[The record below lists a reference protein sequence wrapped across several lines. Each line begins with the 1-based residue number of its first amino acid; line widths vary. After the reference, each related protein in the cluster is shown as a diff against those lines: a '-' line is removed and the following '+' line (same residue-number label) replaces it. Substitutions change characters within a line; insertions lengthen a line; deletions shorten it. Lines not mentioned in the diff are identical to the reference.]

1 MENNLEEIMNNQLEK
16 CRKVYAGYDRSKM
29 NVANDFIKTIFTGI
43 KIRNNFKKLGLD
55 ASEKYESVNDQL
67 IGLFTCEELDIIID
81 SGYVSFSDFLTI
93 NQERCN
99 ILMEKNSQEN
109 GMIPYEDELNEV
121 METKKM
127 LDKDIIEFFIHKNL
141 RINIV
146 EGIGSD
152 SKVIIIPTQNLKKSV
167 HVNADSVTV
176 TVSSTYFQQILEEY
190 LRRSIKEEMSVE
202 TWKII
207 RKRLA
212 ELKEKAVINDEFIDQ
227 IQPTLEHIKQ
237 SIKKQNADFNNIKK
251 IKELLNLSI
260 ITPKDI
266 IDETPD
272 EVIHDM
278 LKSSSHMFKGWSDY
292 EILQLIDKKD
302 INTHEY
308 KQLLDGRNMNIV
320 KAIEN
325 AAREKTIQNFG
336 PIEMYNF
343 NEGIENSEF
352 LMRLLN
358 KIPRQ
363 YIGNISDDLMDIYL
377 NGFNSLT
384 TIPLTNQDILKL
396 LKEGIID
403 EKRIVD
409 LYEQQQNNTSEYID
423 DIDNQEFLEFL
434 TIDRMV
440 NIVNDQDL
448 TQRFKKMY
456 NNLINQQSKEENE
469 HRWKNVLDKYM
480 QSEKSQEEKEKEI
493 AKLIS
498 ERILPIHTLDE
509 DTILNL
515 AESRQLPYDLL
526 VEEFMQ
532 GNISRNMIETVISS
546 QEIPELSAKSL
557 RNLYI
562 EEVISIENLKNLDDE
577 KIQEL
582 RRELIEIIL
591 PEDEEKRNHYMSK
604 LNNAYMEDII
614 DFETLT
620 RMKDNGILSEEEY
633 AKMRELYDEK
643 IALKKLKEIEYI
655 VCETEAEQGEE
666 RKKGP
671 PENETPTRDSRYM
684 KYIINEFGGETTT
697 EEYIKP
703 IYGGNLDKYYMIIQ
717 PKARIV
723 ILESPIHGNA
733 TYILPLKVALEFVQT
748 KNKKDLKGTFG
759 VEHLNHSKNW
769 KINLEER
776 ARKVQKSIGV
786 QVKPNVVWLDEGDE
800 PR

>member
-1 MENNLEEIMNNQLEK
+1 MNGEAISEILGEMTGETVVNAKGIFEPEKIKRANQYLKDILESTNLDEYLKNMDNSEFQQLVMEHYFTVTDMQKIVDRLNSNSKNSSEKDTGWSKKGFIWGRTEIVIPKLLINKKEEI
-16 CRKVYAGYDRSKM
+16 KVIK
-29 NVANDFIKTIFTGI
+29 NVGTEGI
-43 KIRNNFKKLGLD
+43 ALVLSDEASSRDLLISPSHFQEIFKK
-55 ASEKYESVNDQL
+55 
-67 IGLFTCEELDIIID
+67 
-81 SGYVSFSDFLTI
+81 FL
-93 NQERCN
+93 E
-99 ILMEKNSQEN
+99 
-109 GMIPYEDELNEV
+109 
-121 METKKM
+121 
-127 LDKDIIEFFIHKNL
+127 
-141 RINIV
+141 
-146 EGIGSD
+146 
-152 SKVIIIPTQNLKKSV
+152 
-167 HVNADSVTV
+167 
-176 TVSSTYFQQILEEY
+176 
-190 LRRSIKEEMSVE
+190 RSIKEEMSVE

-227 IQPTLEHIKQ
+227 IQPTLEQIKQ
-237 SIKKQNADFNNIKK
+237 SIKTQNADFNNIKR

-278 LKSSSHMFKGWSDY
+278 LKSSSRMFKGWSDY

-302 INTHEY
+302 IKTHEY

-320 KAIEN
+320 KVIEN
-325 AAREKTIQNFG
+325 ATREKTIQNFG

-343 NEGIENSEF
+343 NAGIENSKF

-363 YIGNISDDLMDIYL
+363 YIENISDDLMDIYL

-384 TIPLTNQDILKL
+384 TISLINQDILKL

-409 LYEQQQNNTSEYID
+409 LYEQQQSNTSEYID

-440 NIVNDQDL
+440 NIVNDQNL

-456 NNLINQQSKEENE
+456 NNLINQQSKDENE

-557 RNLYI
+557 RDLYI
-562 EEVISIENLKNLDDE
+562 EEIISIENLKNLDDE
-577 KIQEL
+577 KVQEL

-591 PEDEEKRNHYMSK
+591 PEDEEKRNHYISK

-655 VCETEAEQGEE
+655 VCETEAEQREKRE
-666 RKKGP
+666 KGS
-671 PENETPTRDSRYM
+671 PENETPTRDSEYK

-703 IYGGNLDKYYMIIQ
+703 IYGGNLDKYYMIIK

-786 QVKPNVVWLDEGDE
+786 QVEEQSLGKQGAVLSEEGDE

>member
-1 MENNLEEIMNNQLEK
+1 MSNELEALNNIKFLKNKRDAIREILEKMTGENAKGIFEPEKIERANQYLKDILESTNLAEYLKNTDNSEYLQLVREHYFTVTDMQKIEDRLNSINSNSSKKDNSKTGWRKEGFIWERTEIVISKLLINKKEEI
-16 CRKVYAGYDRSKM
+16 KVIK
-29 NVANDFIKTIFTGI
+29 NVGT
-43 KIRNNFKKLGLD
+43 
-55 ASEKYESVNDQL
+55 
-67 IGLFTCEELDIIID
+67 
-81 SGYVSFSDFLTI
+81 
-93 NQERCN
+93 
-99 ILMEKNSQEN
+99 
-109 GMIPYEDELNEV
+109 
-121 METKKM
+121 
-127 LDKDIIEFFIHKNL
+127 
-141 RINIV
+141 
-146 EGIGSD
+146 EGIALVLSD
-152 SKVIIIPTQNLKKSV
+152 E
-167 HVNADSVTV
+167 A
-176 TVSSTYFQQILEEY
+176 SSRDLLISPSHFQEVFKRFLE
-190 LRRSIKEEMSVE
+190 RSIKEEMSVE

-434 TIDRMV
+434 TIDRMI
-440 NIVNDQDL
+440 NIVNDQNL

-557 RNLYI
+557 SDLYI
-562 EEVISIENLKNLDDE
+562 EEIISIENLKNLDDE
-577 KIQEL
+577 KVQEL

-591 PEDEEKRNHYMSK
+591 PEDEEKRNHYISK

-666 RKKGP
+666 RKKGS

-786 QVKPNVVWLDEGDE
+786 QVEEQNLGKQGVVLSEEGDE

>member
-1 MENNLEEIMNNQLEK
+1 MSNELEALDKIKFLKNKRDAIREILEKMTGENAKGIFEPEKIERANQYLKDILESTNLAEYLKNMDNSEFQQLVMEHYFTVTDMQKIEDRLNSINSNSKNSSEKDTGWRKEGFIWKRTEIVISKLLINKKEEI
-16 CRKVYAGYDRSKM
+16 KVIK
-29 NVANDFIKTIFTGI
+29 NVGT
-43 KIRNNFKKLGLD
+43 
-55 ASEKYESVNDQL
+55 
-67 IGLFTCEELDIIID
+67 
-81 SGYVSFSDFLTI
+81 
-93 NQERCN
+93 
-99 ILMEKNSQEN
+99 
-109 GMIPYEDELNEV
+109 
-121 METKKM
+121 
-127 LDKDIIEFFIHKNL
+127 
-141 RINIV
+141 
-146 EGIGSD
+146 EGIALVLSD
-152 SKVIIIPTQNLKKSV
+152 E
-167 HVNADSVTV
+167 A
-176 TVSSTYFQQILEEY
+176 SSRDLLISPSHFQEVFKRFLE
-190 LRRSIKEEMSVE
+190 RSIKEEMSVE

-227 IQPTLEHIKQ
+227 IQPTLEQIKQ
-237 SIKKQNADFNNIKK
+237 SIKTKNADFNNIKR

-278 LKSSSHMFKGWSDY
+278 LKSSSRMFKGWSDY

-302 INTHEY
+302 IKTHEY

-320 KAIEN
+320 KVIEN
-325 AAREKTIQNFG
+325 ATRAKTIQNFG
-336 PIEMYNF
+336 SIEMYNF
-343 NEGIENSEF
+343 NAGIENSKF

-363 YIGNISDDLMDIYL
+363 YIENISDDLMDIYL

-434 TIDRMV
+434 TIDRMI
-440 NIVNDQDL
+440 NIVNDQNL

-557 RNLYI
+557 RDLYI
-562 EEVISIENLKNLDDE
+562 EEIISIENLKNLDDE
-577 KIQEL
+577 KVQEL

-591 PEDEEKRNHYMSK
+591 PEDEEKRNHYISK
-604 LNNAYMEDII
+604 LNNAYIEDII

>member
-1 MENNLEEIMNNQLEK
+1 MSNELEALNNIKFLKNKRDAIREILEKMTGENAKGIFEPEKIERANQYLKDILESTNLAEYLKNTDNSEYLQLVREHYFTVTDMQKIEDRLNSINSNSSKKDNSKTGWRKEGFIWERTEIVISKLLINKKEEI
-16 CRKVYAGYDRSKM
+16 KVIK
-29 NVANDFIKTIFTGI
+29 NVGT
-43 KIRNNFKKLGLD
+43 
-55 ASEKYESVNDQL
+55 
-67 IGLFTCEELDIIID
+67 
-81 SGYVSFSDFLTI
+81 
-93 NQERCN
+93 
-99 ILMEKNSQEN
+99 
-109 GMIPYEDELNEV
+109 
-121 METKKM
+121 
-127 LDKDIIEFFIHKNL
+127 
-141 RINIV
+141 
-146 EGIGSD
+146 EGIALVLSD
-152 SKVIIIPTQNLKKSV
+152 E
-167 HVNADSVTV
+167 A
-176 TVSSTYFQQILEEY
+176 SSRDLLISPSHFQEVFKRFLE
-190 LRRSIKEEMSVE
+190 RSIKEEMSVE

-409 LYEQQQNNTSEYID
+409 LYEQQQSNTSEYID

-440 NIVNDQDL
+440 NIVNDQNL

-557 RNLYI
+557 RDLYI
-562 EEVISIENLKNLDDE
+562 EEIISIENLKNLDDE
-577 KIQEL
+577 KVQEL

-591 PEDEEKRNHYMSK
+591 PEDEEKRNHYISK

-643 IALKKLKEIEYI
+643 IALKKLKKIEYI
-655 VCETEAEQGEE
+655 VCETEAEQREKRE
-666 RKKGP
+666 KGS
-671 PENETPTRDSRYM
+671 PENETPTRDSGYK

-703 IYGGNLDKYYMIIQ
+703 IYGGNLDKYYMIIK

>member
-1 MENNLEEIMNNQLEK
+1 MNGEAISEILGEMTGETVVNAKGIFEPEKIKRANQYLKDILESTNLDEYLKNMDNSEFQQLVMEHYFTVTDMQKIADRLNSNSKNSSEKDTGWSKKGFIWGRTEIVIPKLLINKKEEI
-16 CRKVYAGYDRSKM
+16 KVIK
-29 NVANDFIKTIFTGI
+29 NVGTEGI
-43 KIRNNFKKLGLD
+43 ALVLSDEASSRDLLISPSHFQEIFKK
-55 ASEKYESVNDQL
+55 
-67 IGLFTCEELDIIID
+67 
-81 SGYVSFSDFLTI
+81 FL
-93 NQERCN
+93 E
-99 ILMEKNSQEN
+99 
-109 GMIPYEDELNEV
+109 
-121 METKKM
+121 
-127 LDKDIIEFFIHKNL
+127 
-141 RINIV
+141 
-146 EGIGSD
+146 
-152 SKVIIIPTQNLKKSV
+152 
-167 HVNADSVTV
+167 
-176 TVSSTYFQQILEEY
+176 
-190 LRRSIKEEMSVE
+190 RSIKEEMSVE

-227 IQPTLEHIKQ
+227 IQPTLEQIKQ
-237 SIKKQNADFNNIKK
+237 SIKTQNADFNNNIKR

-278 LKSSSHMFKGWSDY
+278 LKSSSRMFKGWSDY

-302 INTHEY
+302 IKTHEY

-320 KAIEN
+320 KVIEN
-325 AAREKTIQNFG
+325 ATREKTIQNFG

-343 NEGIENSEF
+343 NAGIENSKF

-363 YIGNISDDLMDIYL
+363 YIENISDDLMDIYL

-384 TIPLTNQDILKL
+384 TISLINQDILKL

-409 LYEQQQNNTSEYID
+409 LYEQQQSNTSEYID

-440 NIVNDQDL
+440 NIVNDQNL

-456 NNLINQQSKEENE
+456 NNLINQQSKDENE
-469 HRWKNVLDKYM
+469 QRWKNVLDKYM

-498 ERILPIHTLDE
+498 ERILPIHILDE

-557 RNLYI
+557 RDLYI
-562 EEVISIENLKNLDDE
+562 EEIISIENLKNLDDE
-577 KIQEL
+577 KVQEL

-643 IALKKLKEIEYI
+643 IALKKLKEIKYI
-655 VCETEAEQGEE
+655 VCETEAEQVKE

-717 PKARIV
+717 PKARIA
-723 ILESPIHGNA
+723 ILESPTHGNA

-786 QVKPNVVWLDEGDE
+786 QVEEQNLGKQGVVLSEEGDE

>member
-1 MENNLEEIMNNQLEK
+1 MNGEAISEILGEMTGETVVNAKGIFEPEKIKRANQYLKDILESTNLDEYLKNMDNSEFQQLVMEHYFTVTDMQKIVDRLNSNSKNSSEKDTGWSKKGFIWGRTEIVIPKLLINKKEEI
-16 CRKVYAGYDRSKM
+16 KVIK
-29 NVANDFIKTIFTGI
+29 NVGTEGI
-43 KIRNNFKKLGLD
+43 ALVLSDEASSRDLLISPSHFQEIFKK
-55 ASEKYESVNDQL
+55 
-67 IGLFTCEELDIIID
+67 
-81 SGYVSFSDFLTI
+81 
-93 NQERCN
+93 
-99 ILMEKNSQEN
+99 
-109 GMIPYEDELNEV
+109 
-121 METKKM
+121 
-127 LDKDIIEFFIHKNL
+127 
-141 RINIV
+141 
-146 EGIGSD
+146 
-152 SKVIIIPTQNLKKSV
+152 
-167 HVNADSVTV
+167 
-176 TVSSTYFQQILEEY
+176 ILE
-190 LRRSIKEEMSVE
+190 RSIKEEMSVE

-227 IQPTLEHIKQ
+227 IQPTLEQIKQ
-237 SIKKQNADFNNIKK
+237 SIKTQNADFNNIKR

-278 LKSSSHMFKGWSDY
+278 LKSSSRMFKGWSDY

-302 INTHEY
+302 IKTHEY

-320 KAIEN
+320 KVIEN
-325 AAREKTIQNFG
+325 ATREKTIQNFG

-343 NEGIENSEF
+343 NAGIENSKF

-363 YIGNISDDLMDIYL
+363 YIENISDDLMDIYL

-384 TIPLTNQDILKL
+384 TISLINQDILKL

-409 LYEQQQNNTSEYID
+409 LYEQQQSNTSEYIG

-440 NIVNDQDL
+440 NIVNDQNL

-456 NNLINQQSKEENE
+456 NNLINQQSKDENE

-557 RNLYI
+557 RDLYI
-562 EEVISIENLKNLDDE
+562 EEIISIENLKNLDDE
-577 KIQEL
+577 KVQEL

-591 PEDEEKRNHYMSK
+591 PEDEEKRNHYISK

-655 VCETEAEQGEE
+655 VCETEAEQREKRE
-666 RKKGP
+666 KGS
-671 PENETPTRDSRYM
+671 PENETPTRDSEYK

-703 IYGGNLDKYYMIIQ
+703 IYGGNLDKYYMIIK

-786 QVKPNVVWLDEGDE
+786 QVEEQSLGKQGAVLSEEGDE

>member
-1 MENNLEEIMNNQLEK
+1 MSNELEALNNIKFLKNKRDAIREILEKMTGENAKGIFEPEKIERANQYLKDILESTNLAEYLKNTDNSEYLQLVREHYFTVTDMQKIEDRLNSINSNSSKKDNSKTGWRKEGFIWERTEIVISKLLINKKEEI
-16 CRKVYAGYDRSKM
+16 KVIK
-29 NVANDFIKTIFTGI
+29 NVGT
-43 KIRNNFKKLGLD
+43 
-55 ASEKYESVNDQL
+55 
-67 IGLFTCEELDIIID
+67 
-81 SGYVSFSDFLTI
+81 
-93 NQERCN
+93 
-99 ILMEKNSQEN
+99 
-109 GMIPYEDELNEV
+109 
-121 METKKM
+121 
-127 LDKDIIEFFIHKNL
+127 
-141 RINIV
+141 
-146 EGIGSD
+146 EGIALVLSD
-152 SKVIIIPTQNLKKSV
+152 E
-167 HVNADSVTV
+167 A
-176 TVSSTYFQQILEEY
+176 SSRDLLISPSHFQEVFKRFLE
-190 LRRSIKEEMSVE
+190 RSIKEEMSVE

-227 IQPTLEHIKQ
+227 IQPTLEQIKQ
-237 SIKKQNADFNNIKK
+237 SIKTKNADFNNIKR

-278 LKSSSHMFKGWSDY
+278 LKSSSRMFKGWSDY

-302 INTHEY
+302 IKTHEY

-320 KAIEN
+320 KVIEN
-325 AAREKTIQNFG
+325 ATRAKTIQNFG
-336 PIEMYNF
+336 SIEMYNF
-343 NEGIENSEF
+343 NAGIENSKF

-363 YIGNISDDLMDIYL
+363 YIENISDDLMDIYL

-434 TIDRMV
+434 TIDRMI
-440 NIVNDQDL
+440 NIVNDQNL

-515 AESRQLPYDLL
+515 AESKQLPYDLL

-557 RNLYI
+557 RDLYI
-562 EEVISIENLKNLDDE
+562 EEIISIENLKKLDDE
-577 KIQEL
+577 KVQEL

-591 PEDEEKRNHYMSK
+591 PEDEEKRNHYISK

-643 IALKKLKEIEYI
+643 IALKKLKKIEYI
-655 VCETEAEQGEE
+655 VCETEAEQREKRE
-666 RKKGP
+666 KGS
-671 PENETPTRDSRYM
+671 PENETSTRDSGYK

-703 IYGGNLDKYYMIIQ
+703 IYGGNLDKYYMIIK

-776 ARKVQKSIGV
+776 ARKVKKSIGV
-786 QVKPNVVWLDEGDE
+786 QVEEQNLGKQGVVLSEEGDE

>member
-1 MENNLEEIMNNQLEK
+1 MNGEAISEILGEMTGETVVNAKGIFEPEKIKRANQYLKDILESTNLDEYLKNMDNSEFQQLVMEHYFTVTDMQKIVDRLNSNSKNSSEKDTGWSKKGFIWGRTEIVIPKLLINKKEEI
-16 CRKVYAGYDRSKM
+16 KVIK
-29 NVANDFIKTIFTGI
+29 NVGTEGI
-43 KIRNNFKKLGLD
+43 ALVLSNEASSRDLLISPSHFQEIFKK
-55 ASEKYESVNDQL
+55 
-67 IGLFTCEELDIIID
+67 
-81 SGYVSFSDFLTI
+81 FL
-93 NQERCN
+93 E
-99 ILMEKNSQEN
+99 
-109 GMIPYEDELNEV
+109 
-121 METKKM
+121 
-127 LDKDIIEFFIHKNL
+127 
-141 RINIV
+141 
-146 EGIGSD
+146 
-152 SKVIIIPTQNLKKSV
+152 
-167 HVNADSVTV
+167 
-176 TVSSTYFQQILEEY
+176 
-190 LRRSIKEEMSVE
+190 RSIKEEMSVE

-227 IQPTLEHIKQ
+227 IQPTLEQIKQ
-237 SIKKQNADFNNIKK
+237 SIKTQNADFNNIKR

-278 LKSSSHMFKGWSDY
+278 LKSSSRMFKGWSDY

-302 INTHEY
+302 IKTHEY

-320 KAIEN
+320 KVIEN
-325 AAREKTIQNFG
+325 ATREKTIQNFG

-343 NEGIENSEF
+343 NAGIENSKF
-352 LMRLLN
+352 LMQLLN

-363 YIGNISDDLMDIYL
+363 YIENISDDLMDIYL

-384 TIPLTNQDILKL
+384 TISLINQDILKL

-409 LYEQQQNNTSEYID
+409 LYEQQQSNTSEYID

-440 NIVNDQDL
+440 NIVNDQNL

-456 NNLINQQSKEENE
+456 NNLINQQSKDENE

-557 RNLYI
+557 RDLYI
-562 EEVISIENLKNLDDE
+562 EEIISIENLKNLDDE
-577 KIQEL
+577 KVQEL

-591 PEDEEKRNHYMSK
+591 PEDEEKRNHYISK

-655 VCETEAEQGEE
+655 VCETEAEQREKRE
-666 RKKGP
+666 KGS
-671 PENETPTRDSRYM
+671 PENETPTRDSEYK

-703 IYGGNLDKYYMIIQ
+703 IYGGNLDKYYMIIK

-786 QVKPNVVWLDEGDE
+786 QVEEQSLGKQGAVLSEEGDE

>member
-1 MENNLEEIMNNQLEK
+1 MSNELEALDKIKFLKNKRDAIREILEKMTGENAKGIFEPEKIERANQYLKDILESTNLAEYLKNTDNSEYLQLVREHYFTVTDMQKIEDRLNSINSNSKNSSEKDTGWRKEGFIWKRTEIVISKLLINKKEEI
-16 CRKVYAGYDRSKM
+16 KVIK
-29 NVANDFIKTIFTGI
+29 NVGT
-43 KIRNNFKKLGLD
+43 
-55 ASEKYESVNDQL
+55 
-67 IGLFTCEELDIIID
+67 
-81 SGYVSFSDFLTI
+81 
-93 NQERCN
+93 
-99 ILMEKNSQEN
+99 
-109 GMIPYEDELNEV
+109 
-121 METKKM
+121 
-127 LDKDIIEFFIHKNL
+127 
-141 RINIV
+141 
-146 EGIGSD
+146 EGIALVLSD
-152 SKVIIIPTQNLKKSV
+152 E
-167 HVNADSVTV
+167 A
-176 TVSSTYFQQILEEY
+176 SSRDLLISPSHFQEVFKRFLE
-190 LRRSIKEEMSVE
+190 RSIKEEMSVE

-227 IQPTLEHIKQ
+227 IQPTLEQIKQ
-237 SIKKQNADFNNIKK
+237 SIKTKNADFNNIKR

-278 LKSSSHMFKGWSDY
+278 LKSSSRMFKGWSDY

-302 INTHEY
+302 IKTHEY

-320 KAIEN
+320 KVIEN
-325 AAREKTIQNFG
+325 ATRAKTIQNFG
-336 PIEMYNF
+336 SIEMYNF
-343 NEGIENSEF
+343 NAGIENSKF

-363 YIGNISDDLMDIYL
+363 YIENISDDLMDIYL

-434 TIDRMV
+434 TIDRMI
-440 NIVNDQDL
+440 NIVNDQNL

-498 ERILPIHTLDE
+498 ERILPLHTLDE

-557 RNLYI
+557 RDLYI
-562 EEVISIENLKNLDDE
+562 EEIISIENLKNLDDE
-577 KIQEL
+577 KVQEL

-591 PEDEEKRNHYMSK
+591 PEDEEKRNHYISK

-748 KNKKDLKGTFG
+748 KKKKDLKGTFG

>member
-1 MENNLEEIMNNQLEK
+1 MSNELEALDKIKFLKNKRDAIREILEKMTGENAKGIFEPEKIERANQYLKDILESTNLAEYLKNTDNSEYLQLVREHYFTVTDMQKIEDRLNSINSNSKNSSEKDTGWRKEGFIWKRTEIVISKLLINKKEEI
-16 CRKVYAGYDRSKM
+16 KVIK
-29 NVANDFIKTIFTGI
+29 NVGT
-43 KIRNNFKKLGLD
+43 
-55 ASEKYESVNDQL
+55 
-67 IGLFTCEELDIIID
+67 
-81 SGYVSFSDFLTI
+81 
-93 NQERCN
+93 
-99 ILMEKNSQEN
+99 
-109 GMIPYEDELNEV
+109 
-121 METKKM
+121 
-127 LDKDIIEFFIHKNL
+127 
-141 RINIV
+141 
-146 EGIGSD
+146 EGIALVLSD
-152 SKVIIIPTQNLKKSV
+152 E
-167 HVNADSVTV
+167 A
-176 TVSSTYFQQILEEY
+176 SSRDLLISPSHFQEVFKRFLE
-190 LRRSIKEEMSVE
+190 RSIKEEMSVE

-227 IQPTLEHIKQ
+227 IQPTLEQIKQ
-237 SIKKQNADFNNIKK
+237 SIKTKNADFNNIKR

-278 LKSSSHMFKGWSDY
+278 LKSSSRMFKGWSDY

-302 INTHEY
+302 IKTHEY

-320 KAIEN
+320 KVIEN
-325 AAREKTIQNFG
+325 ATRAKTIQNFG
-336 PIEMYNF
+336 SIEMYNF
-343 NEGIENSEF
+343 NAGIENSKF

-363 YIGNISDDLMDIYL
+363 YIENISDDLMDIYL

-434 TIDRMV
+434 TIDRMI
-440 NIVNDQDL
+440 NIVNDQNL

-557 RNLYI
+557 RDLYI
-562 EEVISIENLKNLDDE
+562 EEIISIENLKNLDDE
-577 KIQEL
+577 KVQEL

-591 PEDEEKRNHYMSK
+591 PEDEEKRNHYISK

-643 IALKKLKEIEYI
+643 IALKKLKKIEYI
-655 VCETEAEQGEE
+655 VCETEAEQREKRE
-666 RKKGP
+666 KGS
-671 PENETPTRDSRYM
+671 PENETPTRDSGYK

-703 IYGGNLDKYYMIIQ
+703 IYGGNLDKYYMIIK

>member
-1 MENNLEEIMNNQLEK
+1 MNGEAISEILGEMTGETVVNAKGIFEPEKIKRANQYLKDILESTNLDEYLKNMDNSEFQQLVMEHYFTVTDMQKIVDRLNSNSKNSSEKDTGWSKKGFIWGRTEIVIPKLLINKKEEI
-16 CRKVYAGYDRSKM
+16 KVIK
-29 NVANDFIKTIFTGI
+29 NVGTEGI
-43 KIRNNFKKLGLD
+43 ALVLSDEASSRDLLISPSHFQEIFKK
-55 ASEKYESVNDQL
+55 
-67 IGLFTCEELDIIID
+67 
-81 SGYVSFSDFLTI
+81 FL
-93 NQERCN
+93 E
-99 ILMEKNSQEN
+99 
-109 GMIPYEDELNEV
+109 
-121 METKKM
+121 
-127 LDKDIIEFFIHKNL
+127 
-141 RINIV
+141 
-146 EGIGSD
+146 
-152 SKVIIIPTQNLKKSV
+152 
-167 HVNADSVTV
+167 
-176 TVSSTYFQQILEEY
+176 
-190 LRRSIKEEMSVE
+190 RSIKEEMSVE

-227 IQPTLEHIKQ
+227 IQPTLEQIKQ
-237 SIKKQNADFNNIKK
+237 SIKTQNADFNNNIKR

-278 LKSSSHMFKGWSDY
+278 LKSSSRMFKGWSDY

-302 INTHEY
+302 IKTHEY

-320 KAIEN
+320 KVIEN
-325 AAREKTIQNFG
+325 ATREKTIQNFG

-343 NEGIENSEF
+343 NAGIENSKF

-363 YIGNISDDLMDIYL
+363 YIENISDDLMDIYL

-384 TIPLTNQDILKL
+384 TISLINQDILKL

-409 LYEQQQNNTSEYID
+409 LYEQQQSNTSEYID

-440 NIVNDQDL
+440 NIVNDQNL

-456 NNLINQQSKEENE
+456 NNLINQQSKDENE
-469 HRWKNVLDKYM
+469 QRWKNVLDKYM

-557 RNLYI
+557 RDLYI
-562 EEVISIENLKNLDDE
+562 EEIISIENLKNLDDE
-577 KIQEL
+577 KVQEL

-591 PEDEEKRNHYMSK
+591 PEDEEKRNHYISK

-655 VCETEAEQGEE
+655 VCETEAEQREKRE
-666 RKKGP
+666 KGS
-671 PENETPTRDSRYM
+671 PENETPTRDSEYK

-703 IYGGNLDKYYMIIQ
+703 IYGGNLDKYYMIIK

-776 ARKVQKSIGV
+776 ARKVQKSIGM
-786 QVKPNVVWLDEGDE
+786 QVEQQNQGKQGVVLSEEGDE

>member
-1 MENNLEEIMNNQLEK
+1 MSNELEALDKIKFLKNKIEILGKMTGENAKGIFEPEKIERANQYLKDILESTNLAEYLKNTDNSEYLQLVREHYFTVTDMQKIEDRLNSINSNSSKKDNSKTGWRKEGFIWERTEIVISKLLINKKEEI
-16 CRKVYAGYDRSKM
+16 KVIK
-29 NVANDFIKTIFTGI
+29 NVGT
-43 KIRNNFKKLGLD
+43 
-55 ASEKYESVNDQL
+55 
-67 IGLFTCEELDIIID
+67 
-81 SGYVSFSDFLTI
+81 
-93 NQERCN
+93 
-99 ILMEKNSQEN
+99 
-109 GMIPYEDELNEV
+109 
-121 METKKM
+121 
-127 LDKDIIEFFIHKNL
+127 
-141 RINIV
+141 
-146 EGIGSD
+146 EGIALVLSD
-152 SKVIIIPTQNLKKSV
+152 E
-167 HVNADSVTV
+167 A
-176 TVSSTYFQQILEEY
+176 SSRDLLISPSHFQEVFKRFLE
-190 LRRSIKEEMSVE
+190 RSIKEEMSVE

>member
-1 MENNLEEIMNNQLEK
+1 MNGEAISEILGEMTGETVVNAKGIFEPEKIKRANQYLKDILESTNLDEYLKNMDNSEFQQLVMEHYFTVTDMQKIADRLNSNSKNSSEKDTGWSKKGFIWGRTEIVIPKLLINKKEEI
-16 CRKVYAGYDRSKM
+16 KVIK
-29 NVANDFIKTIFTGI
+29 NVGTEGI
-43 KIRNNFKKLGLD
+43 ALVLSDEASSRDLLISPSHFQEIFKK
-55 ASEKYESVNDQL
+55 
-67 IGLFTCEELDIIID
+67 
-81 SGYVSFSDFLTI
+81 FL
-93 NQERCN
+93 E
-99 ILMEKNSQEN
+99 
-109 GMIPYEDELNEV
+109 
-121 METKKM
+121 
-127 LDKDIIEFFIHKNL
+127 
-141 RINIV
+141 
-146 EGIGSD
+146 
-152 SKVIIIPTQNLKKSV
+152 
-167 HVNADSVTV
+167 
-176 TVSSTYFQQILEEY
+176 
-190 LRRSIKEEMSVE
+190 RSIKEEMSVE

-227 IQPTLEHIKQ
+227 IQPTLEQIKQ
-237 SIKKQNADFNNIKK
+237 SIKTQNADFNNNIKR

-278 LKSSSHMFKGWSDY
+278 LKSSSRMFKGWSDY

-302 INTHEY
+302 IKTHEY

-320 KAIEN
+320 KVIEN
-325 AAREKTIQNFG
+325 ATREKTIQNFG

-343 NEGIENSEF
+343 NAGIEKSKF

-363 YIGNISDDLMDIYL
+363 YIENISDDLMDIYL
-377 NGFNSLT
+377 NSFNSLT
-384 TIPLTNQDILKL
+384 TISLINQDILKL

-409 LYEQQQNNTSEYID
+409 LYEQQQSNTSEYID

-440 NIVNDQDL
+440 NIVNDQNL

-456 NNLINQQSKEENE
+456 NNLINQQSKDENE
-469 HRWKNVLDKYM
+469 QRWKNVLDKYM

-498 ERILPIHTLDE
+498 ERILPIHILDE

-557 RNLYI
+557 RDLYI
-562 EEVISIENLKNLDDE
+562 EEIISIENLKNLDDE
-577 KIQEL
+577 KVQEL

-591 PEDEEKRNHYMSK
+591 PEDEEKRNHYISK

-655 VCETEAEQGEE
+655 VCETEAEQREKRE
-666 RKKGP
+666 KGS
-671 PENETPTRDSRYM
+671 PENETPTRDSGYK

-703 IYGGNLDKYYMIIQ
+703 IYGGNLDKYYMIIK

>member
-1 MENNLEEIMNNQLEK
+1 MNGDAIREILREMTGETVVNAKGIFEPEKIKRANQYLKDILESTNLDEYLKNMDKSEFQHLVMEHYFTVTDMQKIADRLNSNSKNSSERDTGWSKEGFIWGRTEIVIPKLLINKKEEI
-16 CRKVYAGYDRSKM
+16 KVIK
-29 NVANDFIKTIFTGI
+29 NVGTEGI
-43 KIRNNFKKLGLD
+43 ALVLSDEASSRDLLISPSHFQEIFKK
-55 ASEKYESVNDQL
+55 
-67 IGLFTCEELDIIID
+67 
-81 SGYVSFSDFLTI
+81 FL
-93 NQERCN
+93 E
-99 ILMEKNSQEN
+99 
-109 GMIPYEDELNEV
+109 
-121 METKKM
+121 
-127 LDKDIIEFFIHKNL
+127 
-141 RINIV
+141 
-146 EGIGSD
+146 
-152 SKVIIIPTQNLKKSV
+152 
-167 HVNADSVTV
+167 
-176 TVSSTYFQQILEEY
+176 
-190 LRRSIKEEMSVE
+190 RSIKEEMSVE

-227 IQPTLEHIKQ
+227 IQPTLEQIKQ
-237 SIKKQNADFNNIKK
+237 SIKTQNADFNNIKR

-278 LKSSSHMFKGWSDY
+278 LKSSSRMFKGWSDY

-302 INTHEY
+302 IKTHEY

-320 KAIEN
+320 KVIEN
-325 AAREKTIQNFG
+325 ATREKTIQNFG

-343 NEGIENSEF
+343 NAGIENSKF

-363 YIGNISDDLMDIYL
+363 YIENISDDLMDIYL

-384 TIPLTNQDILKL
+384 TISLINQDILKL

-409 LYEQQQNNTSEYID
+409 LYEQQQSNTSEYID

-440 NIVNDQDL
+440 NIVNDQNL

-456 NNLINQQSKEENE
+456 NNLINQQSKDENE
-469 HRWKNVLDKYM
+469 QRWKNVLDKYM

-557 RNLYI
+557 RDLYI
-562 EEVISIENLKNLDDE
+562 EEIISIENLKNLDDE
-577 KIQEL
+577 KVQEL

-591 PEDEEKRNHYMSK
+591 PEDEEKRNHYISK

-655 VCETEAEQGEE
+655 VCETEAEQREKRE
-666 RKKGP
+666 KGS
-671 PENETPTRDSRYM
+671 PENETPTRDSGYK

-703 IYGGNLDKYYMIIQ
+703 IYGGNLDKYYMIIK

-776 ARKVQKSIGV
+776 TRKVQKSIGV

>member
-1 MENNLEEIMNNQLEK
+1 MNGDAISEILREMTGETVVNAKGIFEPEKIERANRYLKDILESTNLAEYLKNTDNSEYLQLVREHYFTVTDMQKIEDRLNSINSNSSKKDNSKTGWRKEGFIWERTEIVISKLLINKKEEI
-16 CRKVYAGYDRSKM
+16 KVIK
-29 NVANDFIKTIFTGI
+29 NVGT
-43 KIRNNFKKLGLD
+43 
-55 ASEKYESVNDQL
+55 
-67 IGLFTCEELDIIID
+67 
-81 SGYVSFSDFLTI
+81 
-93 NQERCN
+93 
-99 ILMEKNSQEN
+99 
-109 GMIPYEDELNEV
+109 
-121 METKKM
+121 
-127 LDKDIIEFFIHKNL
+127 
-141 RINIV
+141 
-146 EGIGSD
+146 EGIALVLSD
-152 SKVIIIPTQNLKKSV
+152 E
-167 HVNADSVTV
+167 A
-176 TVSSTYFQQILEEY
+176 SSRDLLISPSHFQEVFKRFLE
-190 LRRSIKEEMSVE
+190 RSIKEEMSVE

-227 IQPTLEHIKQ
+227 IQPTLEQIKQ
-237 SIKKQNADFNNIKK
+237 SIKTKNADFNNIKR

-278 LKSSSHMFKGWSDY
+278 LKSSSRMFKGWSDY

-302 INTHEY
+302 IKTHEY

-320 KAIEN
+320 KVIEN
-325 AAREKTIQNFG
+325 ATRAKTIQNFG
-336 PIEMYNF
+336 SIEMYNF
-343 NEGIENSEF
+343 NAGIENSKF

-363 YIGNISDDLMDIYL
+363 YIENISDDLMDIYL

-434 TIDRMV
+434 TIDRMI
-440 NIVNDQDL
+440 NIVNDQNL

-557 RNLYI
+557 RDLYI
-562 EEVISIENLKNLDDE
+562 EEIISIENLKNLDDE
-577 KIQEL
+577 KVQEL

-655 VCETEAEQGEE
+655 VCETEAEQGKE

-786 QVKPNVVWLDEGDE
+786 QVEEQSLGKQGVVLSEEGDE

>member
-1 MENNLEEIMNNQLEK
+1 MSNELEALDKIKFLKNKRDAIREILEKMTGENAKGIFEPEKIERANQYLKDILESTNLAEYLKNTDNSEYLQLVREHYFTVTDMQKIEDRLNSINSNSKNSSEKDTGWRKEGFIWKRTEIVISKLLINKKEEI
-16 CRKVYAGYDRSKM
+16 KVIK
-29 NVANDFIKTIFTGI
+29 NVGT
-43 KIRNNFKKLGLD
+43 
-55 ASEKYESVNDQL
+55 
-67 IGLFTCEELDIIID
+67 
-81 SGYVSFSDFLTI
+81 
-93 NQERCN
+93 
-99 ILMEKNSQEN
+99 
-109 GMIPYEDELNEV
+109 
-121 METKKM
+121 
-127 LDKDIIEFFIHKNL
+127 
-141 RINIV
+141 
-146 EGIGSD
+146 EGIALVLSD
-152 SKVIIIPTQNLKKSV
+152 E
-167 HVNADSVTV
+167 A
-176 TVSSTYFQQILEEY
+176 SSRDLLISPSHFQEVFKRFLE
-190 LRRSIKEEMSVE
+190 RSIKEEMSVE

-227 IQPTLEHIKQ
+227 IQPTLEQIKQ
-237 SIKKQNADFNNIKK
+237 SIKTKNADFNNIKK

-434 TIDRMV
+434 TIDRMI
-440 NIVNDQDL
+440 NIVNDQNL

-557 RNLYI
+557 RDLYI
-562 EEVISIENLKNLDDE
+562 EEIISIENLKNLDDE
-577 KIQEL
+577 KVQEL

-591 PEDEEKRNHYMSK
+591 PEDEEKRNHYISK

>member
-1 MENNLEEIMNNQLEK
+1 
-16 CRKVYAGYDRSKM
+16 
-29 NVANDFIKTIFTGI
+29 
-43 KIRNNFKKLGLD
+43 
-55 ASEKYESVNDQL
+55 
-67 IGLFTCEELDIIID
+67 
-81 SGYVSFSDFLTI
+81 
-93 NQERCN
+93 
-99 ILMEKNSQEN
+99 
-109 GMIPYEDELNEV
+109 
-121 METKKM
+121 
-127 LDKDIIEFFIHKNL
+127 
-141 RINIV
+141 
-146 EGIGSD
+146 
-152 SKVIIIPTQNLKKSV
+152 
-167 HVNADSVTV
+167 
-176 TVSSTYFQQILEEY
+176 
-190 LRRSIKEEMSVE
+190 
-202 TWKII
+202 
-207 RKRLA
+207 
-212 ELKEKAVINDEFIDQ
+212 
-227 IQPTLEHIKQ
+227 
-237 SIKKQNADFNNIKK
+237 
-251 IKELLNLSI
+251 
-260 ITPKDI
+260 
-266 IDETPD
+266 
-272 EVIHDM
+272 
-278 LKSSSHMFKGWSDY
+278 
-292 EILQLIDKKD
+292 
-302 INTHEY
+302 
-308 KQLLDGRNMNIV
+308 
-320 KAIEN
+320 
-325 AAREKTIQNFG
+325 
-336 PIEMYNF
+336 MYNF
-343 NEGIENSEF
+343 NAGIENSKF

-363 YIGNISDDLMDIYL
+363 YIENISDDLMDIYL

-384 TIPLTNQDILKL
+384 TISLINQDILKL

-409 LYEQQQNNTSEYID
+409 LYEQQQSNTSEYID

-440 NIVNDQDL
+440 NIVNDQNL

-456 NNLINQQSKEENE
+456 NNLINQQSKDENE

-557 RNLYI
+557 RDLYI
-562 EEVISIENLKNLDDE
+562 EEIISIENLKNLDDE
-577 KIQEL
+577 KVQEL

-591 PEDEEKRNHYMSK
+591 PEDEEKRNHYISK

-655 VCETEAEQGEE
+655 VCETEAEQREKRE
-666 RKKGP
+666 KGS
-671 PENETPTRDSRYM
+671 PENETPTRDSGYK

-703 IYGGNLDKYYMIIQ
+703 IYGGNLDKYYMIIK

-786 QVKPNVVWLDEGDE
+786 QIKPNVVWLDEGDE

>member
-1 MENNLEEIMNNQLEK
+1 MNGEAISEILGEMTGETVVNAKGIFEPEKIKRANQYLKDILESTNLDEYLKNMDNSEFQQLVMEHYFTVTDMQKIVDRLNSNSKNSSEKDTGWSKKGFIWGRTEIVIPKLLINKKEEI
-16 CRKVYAGYDRSKM
+16 KVIK
-29 NVANDFIKTIFTGI
+29 NVGTEGI
-43 KIRNNFKKLGLD
+43 ALVLSDEASSRDLLISPSHFQEIFKK
-55 ASEKYESVNDQL
+55 
-67 IGLFTCEELDIIID
+67 
-81 SGYVSFSDFLTI
+81 FL
-93 NQERCN
+93 E
-99 ILMEKNSQEN
+99 
-109 GMIPYEDELNEV
+109 
-121 METKKM
+121 
-127 LDKDIIEFFIHKNL
+127 
-141 RINIV
+141 
-146 EGIGSD
+146 
-152 SKVIIIPTQNLKKSV
+152 
-167 HVNADSVTV
+167 
-176 TVSSTYFQQILEEY
+176 
-190 LRRSIKEEMSVE
+190 RSIKEEMSVE

-227 IQPTLEHIKQ
+227 IQPTLEQIKQ
-237 SIKKQNADFNNIKK
+237 SIKTQNADFNNIKR

-278 LKSSSHMFKGWSDY
+278 LKSSSRMFKGWSDY

-302 INTHEY
+302 IKTHEY

-320 KAIEN
+320 KVIEH
-325 AAREKTIQNFG
+325 ATREKTIQNFG

-343 NEGIENSEF
+343 NAGIENSKF

-363 YIGNISDDLMDIYL
+363 YIENISDDLMDIYL

-384 TIPLTNQDILKL
+384 TISLINQDILKL

-409 LYEQQQNNTSEYID
+409 LYEQQQSNTSEYID

-440 NIVNDQDL
+440 NIVNDQNL

-456 NNLINQQSKEENE
+456 NNLINQQSKDENE

-557 RNLYI
+557 RDLYI
-562 EEVISIENLKNLDDE
+562 EEIISIENLKNLDDE
-577 KIQEL
+577 KVQEL

-591 PEDEEKRNHYMSK
+591 PEDEEKRNHYISK

-655 VCETEAEQGEE
+655 VCETEAEQREKRE
-666 RKKGP
+666 KGS
-671 PENETPTRDSRYM
+671 PENETPTRDSEYK

-703 IYGGNLDKYYMIIQ
+703 IYGGNLDKYYMIIK

-786 QVKPNVVWLDEGDE
+786 QVEEQSLGKQGAVLSEEGDE

>member
-1 MENNLEEIMNNQLEK
+1 MSNELEALDKIKFLKNKRDAIREILEKMTGENAKGIFEPEKIERANQYLKDILESTNLAEYLKNTDNSEYLQLVREHYFTVTDMQKIEDRLNSINSNSKNSSEKDTGWRKEGFIWKRTEIVISKLLINKKEEI
-16 CRKVYAGYDRSKM
+16 KVIK
-29 NVANDFIKTIFTGI
+29 NVGT
-43 KIRNNFKKLGLD
+43 
-55 ASEKYESVNDQL
+55 
-67 IGLFTCEELDIIID
+67 
-81 SGYVSFSDFLTI
+81 
-93 NQERCN
+93 
-99 ILMEKNSQEN
+99 
-109 GMIPYEDELNEV
+109 
-121 METKKM
+121 
-127 LDKDIIEFFIHKNL
+127 
-141 RINIV
+141 
-146 EGIGSD
+146 EGIALVLSD
-152 SKVIIIPTQNLKKSV
+152 E
-167 HVNADSVTV
+167 A
-176 TVSSTYFQQILEEY
+176 SSRDLLISPSHFQEVFKRFLE
-190 LRRSIKEEMSVE
+190 RSIKEEMSVE

-227 IQPTLEHIKQ
+227 IQPTLEQIKQ
-237 SIKKQNADFNNIKK
+237 SIKTKNADFNNIKK

-278 LKSSSHMFKGWSDY
+278 LKSSSHMFNGWSDY

-434 TIDRMV
+434 TIDRMI
-440 NIVNDQDL
+440 NIVNDQNL

-557 RNLYI
+557 RDLYI
-562 EEVISIENLKNLDDE
+562 EEIISIENLKNLDDE

-643 IALKKLKEIEYI
+643 IALKKLKEIKYI
-655 VCETEAEQGEE
+655 VCETEAEQGKE

>member
-1 MENNLEEIMNNQLEK
+1 MSNELEALDKIKFLKNKRDAIREILEKMTGENAKGIFEPEKIERANQYLKDILESTNLAEYLKNTDNSEYLQLVREHYFTVTDMQKIEDRLNSINSNSKNSSEKDTGWRKEGFIWKRTEIVISKLLINKKEEI
-16 CRKVYAGYDRSKM
+16 KVIK
-29 NVANDFIKTIFTGI
+29 NVGT
-43 KIRNNFKKLGLD
+43 
-55 ASEKYESVNDQL
+55 
-67 IGLFTCEELDIIID
+67 
-81 SGYVSFSDFLTI
+81 
-93 NQERCN
+93 
-99 ILMEKNSQEN
+99 
-109 GMIPYEDELNEV
+109 
-121 METKKM
+121 
-127 LDKDIIEFFIHKNL
+127 
-141 RINIV
+141 
-146 EGIGSD
+146 EGIALVLSD
-152 SKVIIIPTQNLKKSV
+152 E
-167 HVNADSVTV
+167 A
-176 TVSSTYFQQILEEY
+176 SSRDLLISPSHFQEVFKRFLE
-190 LRRSIKEEMSVE
+190 RSIKEEMSVE

-227 IQPTLEHIKQ
+227 IQPTLEQIKQ
-237 SIKKQNADFNNIKK
+237 SIKTKNADFNNIKR

-278 LKSSSHMFKGWSDY
+278 LKSSSRMFKGWSDY

-302 INTHEY
+302 IKTHEY

-320 KAIEN
+320 KVIEN
-325 AAREKTIQNFG
+325 ATRAKTIQNFG
-336 PIEMYNF
+336 SIEMYNF
-343 NEGIENSEF
+343 NAGIENSKF

-363 YIGNISDDLMDIYL
+363 YIENISDDLMDIYL

-434 TIDRMV
+434 TIDRMI
-440 NIVNDQDL
+440 NIVNDQNL

-557 RNLYI
+557 RDLYI
-562 EEVISIENLKNLDDE
+562 EEIISIENLKNLDDE
-577 KIQEL
+577 KVQEL

-786 QVKPNVVWLDEGDE
+786 QVEEQSLGKQGVVLSEEGDE

>member
-1 MENNLEEIMNNQLEK
+1 MNSEAISEILGEMTGETVVNAKGIFEPEKIKRANQYLKDILESTNLDEYLKNMDNSGFQQLVMEHYFTVTDMQKIADRLNSNSKNSSEKDTGWSKKGFIWGRTEIVIPKLLINKKEEI
-16 CRKVYAGYDRSKM
+16 KVIK
-29 NVANDFIKTIFTGI
+29 NVGTEGI
-43 KIRNNFKKLGLD
+43 ALVLSDEASSRDLLISPSHFQEIFKK
-55 ASEKYESVNDQL
+55 
-67 IGLFTCEELDIIID
+67 
-81 SGYVSFSDFLTI
+81 FL
-93 NQERCN
+93 E
-99 ILMEKNSQEN
+99 
-109 GMIPYEDELNEV
+109 
-121 METKKM
+121 
-127 LDKDIIEFFIHKNL
+127 
-141 RINIV
+141 
-146 EGIGSD
+146 
-152 SKVIIIPTQNLKKSV
+152 
-167 HVNADSVTV
+167 
-176 TVSSTYFQQILEEY
+176 
-190 LRRSIKEEMSVE
+190 RSIKEEMSVE

-227 IQPTLEHIKQ
+227 IQPTLEQIKQ
-237 SIKKQNADFNNIKK
+237 SIKTQNADFNNNIKR

-278 LKSSSHMFKGWSDY
+278 LKSSSRMFKGWSDY

-302 INTHEY
+302 IKTHEY

-320 KAIEN
+320 KVIEN
-325 AAREKTIQNFG
+325 ATREKTIQNFG

-343 NEGIENSEF
+343 NAGIENSKF

-363 YIGNISDDLMDIYL
+363 YIENISDDLMDIYL
-377 NGFNSLT
+377 NSFNSLT
-384 TIPLTNQDILKL
+384 TISLINQDILKL

-409 LYEQQQNNTSEYID
+409 LYEQQQSNTSEYID

-440 NIVNDQDL
+440 NIVNDQNL

-456 NNLINQQSKEENE
+456 NNLINQQSKDENE
-469 HRWKNVLDKYM
+469 QRWKNVLDKYM

-498 ERILPIHTLDE
+498 ERILPIHILDE

-557 RNLYI
+557 RDLYI
-562 EEVISIENLKNLDDE
+562 EEIISIENLKNLDDE
-577 KIQEL
+577 KVQEL

-591 PEDEEKRNHYMSK
+591 PEDEEKRNHYISK

-655 VCETEAEQGEE
+655 VCETEAEQREKRE
-666 RKKGP
+666 KGS
-671 PENETPTRDSRYM
+671 PENETPTRDSGYK

-703 IYGGNLDKYYMIIQ
+703 IYGGNLDKYYMIIK

>member
-1 MENNLEEIMNNQLEK
+1 MSNELEALDKIKFLKNKRDAIREILEKMTGENAKGIFEPEKIERANQYLKDILESTNLAEYLKNTDNSEYLQLVREHYFTVTDMQKIEDRLNSINSNSKNSSEKDTGWRKEGFIWKRTEIVISKLLINKKEEI
-16 CRKVYAGYDRSKM
+16 KVIK
-29 NVANDFIKTIFTGI
+29 NVGT
-43 KIRNNFKKLGLD
+43 
-55 ASEKYESVNDQL
+55 
-67 IGLFTCEELDIIID
+67 
-81 SGYVSFSDFLTI
+81 
-93 NQERCN
+93 
-99 ILMEKNSQEN
+99 
-109 GMIPYEDELNEV
+109 
-121 METKKM
+121 
-127 LDKDIIEFFIHKNL
+127 
-141 RINIV
+141 
-146 EGIGSD
+146 EGIALVLSD
-152 SKVIIIPTQNLKKSV
+152 E
-167 HVNADSVTV
+167 A
-176 TVSSTYFQQILEEY
+176 SSRDLLISPSHFQEVFKRFLE
-190 LRRSIKEEMSVE
+190 RSIKEEMSVE

-227 IQPTLEHIKQ
+227 IQPTLEQIKQ
-237 SIKKQNADFNNIKK
+237 SIKTKNADFNNIKR

-278 LKSSSHMFKGWSDY
+278 LKSSSRMFKGWSDY

-302 INTHEY
+302 IKTHEY

-320 KAIEN
+320 KVIEN
-325 AAREKTIQNFG
+325 ATRAKTIQNFG
-336 PIEMYNF
+336 SIEMYNF
-343 NEGIENSEF
+343 NAGIENSKF

-363 YIGNISDDLMDIYL
+363 YIENISDDLMNIYL

-434 TIDRMV
+434 TIDRMI
-440 NIVNDQDL
+440 NIVNDQNL

-498 ERILPIHTLDE
+498 ERILPLHTLDE

-557 RNLYI
+557 RDLYI
-562 EEVISIENLKNLDDE
+562 EEIISIENLKNLDDE
-577 KIQEL
+577 KVQEL

-591 PEDEEKRNHYMSK
+591 PEDEEKRNHYISK

-717 PKARIV
+717 PKARIA
-723 ILESPIHGNA
+723 ILESPTHGNA

-776 ARKVQKSIGV
+776 AHKVQKSIGM
-786 QVKPNVVWLDEGDE
+786 QVEPNVVWLDEGDE

>member
-1 MENNLEEIMNNQLEK
+1 MSNELEALDKIKFLKNKRDAIREILEKMTGENAKGIFEPEKIERANQYLKDILESTNLAEYLKNTDNSEYLQLVREHYFTVTDMQKIEDRLNSINSNSKNSSEKDTGWRKEGFIWKRTEIVISKLLINKKEEI
-16 CRKVYAGYDRSKM
+16 KVIK
-29 NVANDFIKTIFTGI
+29 NVGT
-43 KIRNNFKKLGLD
+43 
-55 ASEKYESVNDQL
+55 
-67 IGLFTCEELDIIID
+67 
-81 SGYVSFSDFLTI
+81 
-93 NQERCN
+93 
-99 ILMEKNSQEN
+99 
-109 GMIPYEDELNEV
+109 
-121 METKKM
+121 
-127 LDKDIIEFFIHKNL
+127 
-141 RINIV
+141 
-146 EGIGSD
+146 EGIALVLSD
-152 SKVIIIPTQNLKKSV
+152 E
-167 HVNADSVTV
+167 A
-176 TVSSTYFQQILEEY
+176 SSRDLLISPSHFQEVFKRFLE
-190 LRRSIKEEMSVE
+190 RSIKEEMSVE

-227 IQPTLEHIKQ
+227 IQPTLEQIKQ
-237 SIKKQNADFNNIKK
+237 SIKTKNADFNNIKR

-278 LKSSSHMFKGWSDY
+278 LKSSSRMFKGWSDY

-320 KAIEN
+320 KVIEN
-325 AAREKTIQNFG
+325 ATRAKTIQNFG
-336 PIEMYNF
+336 SIEMYNF
-343 NEGIENSEF
+343 NAGIENSKF

-363 YIGNISDDLMDIYL
+363 YIENISDDLMDIYL

-434 TIDRMV
+434 TIDRMI
-440 NIVNDQDL
+440 NIVNDQNL

-557 RNLYI
+557 RDLYI
-562 EEVISIENLKNLDDE
+562 EEIISIENLKNLDDE

>member
-1 MENNLEEIMNNQLEK
+1 MSNELEALDKIKFLKNKRDAIREILEKMTGENAKGIFEPEKIERANQYLKDILESTNLAEYLKNTDNSEYLQLVREHYFTVTDMQKIEDRLNSINSNSKNSSEKDTGWRKEGFIWKRTEIVISKLLINKKEEI
-16 CRKVYAGYDRSKM
+16 KVIK
-29 NVANDFIKTIFTGI
+29 NVGT
-43 KIRNNFKKLGLD
+43 
-55 ASEKYESVNDQL
+55 
-67 IGLFTCEELDIIID
+67 
-81 SGYVSFSDFLTI
+81 
-93 NQERCN
+93 
-99 ILMEKNSQEN
+99 
-109 GMIPYEDELNEV
+109 
-121 METKKM
+121 
-127 LDKDIIEFFIHKNL
+127 
-141 RINIV
+141 
-146 EGIGSD
+146 EGIALVLSD
-152 SKVIIIPTQNLKKSV
+152 E
-167 HVNADSVTV
+167 A
-176 TVSSTYFQQILEEY
+176 SSRDLLISPSHFQEVFKRFLE
-190 LRRSIKEEMSVE
+190 RSIKEEMSVE

-227 IQPTLEHIKQ
+227 IQPTLEQIKQ
-237 SIKKQNADFNNIKK
+237 SIKTKNADFNNIKK

-434 TIDRMV
+434 TIDRMI
-440 NIVNDQDL
+440 NIVNDQNL

-557 RNLYI
+557 RDLYI
-562 EEVISIENLKNLDDE
+562 EEIISIENLKNLDDE

-643 IALKKLKEIEYI
+643 IALKKLKEIKYI
-655 VCETEAEQGEE
+655 VCETEAEQGKE

>member
-1 MENNLEEIMNNQLEK
+1 MSNELEALDKIKFLKNKIEILGKMTGENAKGIFEPEKIERANQYLKDILESTNLAEYLKNTDNIEYLQLVREHYFTVTDMQKIEDRLNSINSNSSKKDNSKTGWRKEGFIWERTEIVISKLLINKKEEI
-16 CRKVYAGYDRSKM
+16 KVIK
-29 NVANDFIKTIFTGI
+29 NVGT
-43 KIRNNFKKLGLD
+43 
-55 ASEKYESVNDQL
+55 
-67 IGLFTCEELDIIID
+67 
-81 SGYVSFSDFLTI
+81 
-93 NQERCN
+93 
-99 ILMEKNSQEN
+99 
-109 GMIPYEDELNEV
+109 
-121 METKKM
+121 
-127 LDKDIIEFFIHKNL
+127 
-141 RINIV
+141 
-146 EGIGSD
+146 EGIALVLSD
-152 SKVIIIPTQNLKKSV
+152 E
-167 HVNADSVTV
+167 A
-176 TVSSTYFQQILEEY
+176 SSRDLLISPSHFQEVFKRFLE
-190 LRRSIKEEMSVE
+190 RSIKEEMSVE

-237 SIKKQNADFNNIKK
+237 SIKKQNADFNNIKR

-320 KAIEN
+320 KVIEN
-325 AAREKTIQNFG
+325 ATRAKTIQNFG
-336 PIEMYNF
+336 SIEMYNF
-343 NEGIENSEF
+343 NAGIENSKF

-363 YIGNISDDLMDIYL
+363 YIENISDDLMDIYL

-434 TIDRMV
+434 TIDRMI
-440 NIVNDQDL
+440 NIVNDQNL

-557 RNLYI
+557 RDLYI
-562 EEVISIENLKNLDDE
+562 EEIISIENLKNLDDE
-577 KIQEL
+577 KVQEL

-591 PEDEEKRNHYMSK
+591 PEDEEKRNHYISK

-655 VCETEAEQGEE
+655 VCETEAEQGKE

-717 PKARIV
+717 HKARIA
-723 ILESPIHGNA
+723 ILESPTHGNA

-776 ARKVQKSIGV
+776 AHKVQKSIGM
-786 QVKPNVVWLDEGDE
+786 QVEEQNLGKQGVVLSEEGDE

>member
-1 MENNLEEIMNNQLEK
+1 MSNELEALNNIKFLKNKRDAIREILEKMTGENAKGIFEPEKIERANQYLKDILESTNLAEYLKNTDNSEYLQLVREHYFTVTDMQKIEDRLNSINSNSSKKDNSKTGWRKEGFIWERTEIVISKLLINKKEEI
-16 CRKVYAGYDRSKM
+16 KVIK
-29 NVANDFIKTIFTGI
+29 NVGT
-43 KIRNNFKKLGLD
+43 
-55 ASEKYESVNDQL
+55 
-67 IGLFTCEELDIIID
+67 
-81 SGYVSFSDFLTI
+81 
-93 NQERCN
+93 
-99 ILMEKNSQEN
+99 
-109 GMIPYEDELNEV
+109 
-121 METKKM
+121 
-127 LDKDIIEFFIHKNL
+127 
-141 RINIV
+141 
-146 EGIGSD
+146 EGIALVLSD
-152 SKVIIIPTQNLKKSV
+152 E
-167 HVNADSVTV
+167 A
-176 TVSSTYFQQILEEY
+176 SSRDLLISPSHFQEVFKRFLE
-190 LRRSIKEEMSVE
+190 RSIKEEMSVE

-363 YIGNISDDLMDIYL
+363 YIENISDDLMDIYL

-384 TIPLTNQDILKL
+384 TISLINQDILKL

-409 LYEQQQNNTSEYID
+409 LYEQQQSNTSEYID

-440 NIVNDQDL
+440 NIVNDQNL

-557 RNLYI
+557 RDLYI
-562 EEVISIENLKNLDDE
+562 EEIISIENLKNLDDE
-577 KIQEL
+577 KVQEL

-591 PEDEEKRNHYMSK
+591 PEDEEKRNHYISK

-643 IALKKLKEIEYI
+643 IALKKLKKIEYI
-655 VCETEAEQGEE
+655 VCETEAEQREKRE
-666 RKKGP
+666 KGS
-671 PENETPTRDSRYM
+671 PENETPTRDSGYK

-703 IYGGNLDKYYMIIQ
+703 IYGGNLDKYYMIIK

-786 QVKPNVVWLDEGDE
+786 QVEEQSLGKQGDVLSEEGDE

>member
-1 MENNLEEIMNNQLEK
+1 MNGEAISEILGEMTGETVVNAKGIFEPEKIKRANQYLKDILESTNLDEYLKNMDNSEFQQLVMEHYFTVTDMQKIVDRLNSNSKNSSEKDTGWSKKGFIWGRTEIVIPKLLINKKEEI
-16 CRKVYAGYDRSKM
+16 KVIK
-29 NVANDFIKTIFTGI
+29 NVGTEGI
-43 KIRNNFKKLGLD
+43 ALVLSDEASSRDLLISPSHFQEIFKK
-55 ASEKYESVNDQL
+55 
-67 IGLFTCEELDIIID
+67 
-81 SGYVSFSDFLTI
+81 
-93 NQERCN
+93 
-99 ILMEKNSQEN
+99 
-109 GMIPYEDELNEV
+109 
-121 METKKM
+121 
-127 LDKDIIEFFIHKNL
+127 
-141 RINIV
+141 
-146 EGIGSD
+146 
-152 SKVIIIPTQNLKKSV
+152 
-167 HVNADSVTV
+167 
-176 TVSSTYFQQILEEY
+176 ILE
-190 LRRSIKEEMSVE
+190 RSIKEEMSVE

-227 IQPTLEHIKQ
+227 IQPTLEQIKQ
-237 SIKKQNADFNNIKK
+237 SIKTQNADFNNIKR

-278 LKSSSHMFKGWSDY
+278 LKSSSRMFKGWSDY

-302 INTHEY
+302 IKTHEY

-320 KAIEN
+320 KVIEN
-325 AAREKTIQNFG
+325 ATREKTIQNFG

-343 NEGIENSEF
+343 NAGIENSKF

-358 KIPRQ
+358 KIPGQ
-363 YIGNISDDLMDIYL
+363 YIENISDDLMDIYL

-384 TIPLTNQDILKL
+384 TISLINQDILKL

-409 LYEQQQNNTSEYID
+409 LYEQQQSNTSEYID

-440 NIVNDQDL
+440 NIVNDQNL

-456 NNLINQQSKEENE
+456 NNLINQQSKDENE

-557 RNLYI
+557 RDLYI
-562 EEVISIENLKNLDDE
+562 EEIISIENLKNLDDE
-577 KIQEL
+577 KVQEL

-591 PEDEEKRNHYMSK
+591 PEDEEKRNHYISK

-655 VCETEAEQGEE
+655 VCETEAEQREKRE
-666 RKKGP
+666 KGS
-671 PENETPTRDSRYM
+671 PENETPTRDSEYK

-703 IYGGNLDKYYMIIQ
+703 IYGGNLDKYYMIIK

-786 QVKPNVVWLDEGDE
+786 QVEEQSLGKQGAVLSEEGDE

>member
-1 MENNLEEIMNNQLEK
+1 MSNELEALDKIKFLKNKRDAIREILEKMTGENAKGIFEPEKIERANQYLKDILESTNLAEYLKNTDNSEYLQLVREHYFTVTDMQKIEDRLNSINSNSKNSSEKDTGWRKEGFIWKRTEIVISKLLINKKEEI
-16 CRKVYAGYDRSKM
+16 KVIK
-29 NVANDFIKTIFTGI
+29 NVGT
-43 KIRNNFKKLGLD
+43 
-55 ASEKYESVNDQL
+55 
-67 IGLFTCEELDIIID
+67 
-81 SGYVSFSDFLTI
+81 
-93 NQERCN
+93 
-99 ILMEKNSQEN
+99 
-109 GMIPYEDELNEV
+109 
-121 METKKM
+121 
-127 LDKDIIEFFIHKNL
+127 
-141 RINIV
+141 
-146 EGIGSD
+146 EGIALVLSD
-152 SKVIIIPTQNLKKSV
+152 E
-167 HVNADSVTV
+167 A
-176 TVSSTYFQQILEEY
+176 SSRDLLISPSHFQEVFKRFLE
-190 LRRSIKEEMSVE
+190 RSIKEEMSVE

-227 IQPTLEHIKQ
+227 IQPTLEQIKQ
-237 SIKKQNADFNNIKK
+237 SIKTKNADFNNIKR

-278 LKSSSHMFKGWSDY
+278 LKSSSRMFKGWSDY

-302 INTHEY
+302 IKTHEY

-320 KAIEN
+320 KVIEN
-325 AAREKTIQNFG
+325 ATRAKTIQNFG
-336 PIEMYNF
+336 SIEMYNF
-343 NEGIENSEF
+343 NAGIENSKF

-363 YIGNISDDLMDIYL
+363 YIENISDDLMDIYL

-434 TIDRMV
+434 TIDRMI
-440 NIVNDQDL
+440 NIVNDQNL

-498 ERILPIHTLDE
+498 ERILPLHTLDE

-557 RNLYI
+557 RDLYI
-562 EEVISIENLKNLDDE
+562 EEIISIENLKNLDDE
-577 KIQEL
+577 KVQEL

-591 PEDEEKRNHYMSK
+591 PEDEEKRNHYISK

-655 VCETEAEQGEE
+655 VCETEAEQREKRE
-666 RKKGP
+666 KGS
-671 PENETPTRDSRYM
+671 PENETPTRDSEYK

-703 IYGGNLDKYYMIIQ
+703 IYGGNLDKYYMIIK

-786 QVKPNVVWLDEGDE
+786 QVEEQSLGKQGVVLSEEGDE

>member
-1 MENNLEEIMNNQLEK
+1 MNGEAISEILGEMTGNAKGIFEPEKIKRANQYLKDILESTNLDEYLKNMDNSEFRQLVMEHYFTVTDMQKIADRLNSNSKNSPEKDTGWSKEGFIWGRTEIVIPKLLINKKEEI
-16 CRKVYAGYDRSKM
+16 KVIK
-29 NVANDFIKTIFTGI
+29 NVGTEGI
-43 KIRNNFKKLGLD
+43 ALVLSDEASSRDLLISPSHFQEIFKK
-55 ASEKYESVNDQL
+55 
-67 IGLFTCEELDIIID
+67 
-81 SGYVSFSDFLTI
+81 FL
-93 NQERCN
+93 E
-99 ILMEKNSQEN
+99 
-109 GMIPYEDELNEV
+109 
-121 METKKM
+121 
-127 LDKDIIEFFIHKNL
+127 
-141 RINIV
+141 
-146 EGIGSD
+146 
-152 SKVIIIPTQNLKKSV
+152 
-167 HVNADSVTV
+167 
-176 TVSSTYFQQILEEY
+176 
-190 LRRSIKEEMSVE
+190 RSIKEEMSVE

-227 IQPTLEHIKQ
+227 IQPTLEQIKQ
-237 SIKKQNADFNNIKK
+237 SIKTQNADFNNIKR

-278 LKSSSHMFKGWSDY
+278 LKSSSRMFKGWSDY

-302 INTHEY
+302 IKTHEY

-320 KAIEN
+320 KVIEN
-325 AAREKTIQNFG
+325 ATREKTIQNFG

-343 NEGIENSEF
+343 NAGIEISKF

-363 YIGNISDDLMDIYL
+363 YIENISDDLMDIYL

-384 TIPLTNQDILKL
+384 TISLINQDILKL

-409 LYEQQQNNTSEYID
+409 LYEQQQSNTSEYID

-440 NIVNDQDL
+440 NIVNDQNL

-456 NNLINQQSKEENE
+456 NNLINQQSKDENE
-469 HRWKNVLDKYM
+469 QRWKNVLDKYM

-557 RNLYI
+557 RDLYI
-562 EEVISIENLKNLDDE
+562 EEIISIENLKNLDDE
-577 KIQEL
+577 KVQEL

-591 PEDEEKRNHYMSK
+591 PEDEEKRNHYISK

-655 VCETEAEQGEE
+655 VCETEAEQREKRE
-666 RKKGP
+666 KGS
-671 PENETPTRDSRYM
+671 PENETPTRDSGYK

-703 IYGGNLDKYYMIIQ
+703 IYGGNLDKYYMIIK

-776 ARKVQKSIGV
+776 TRKVQKSIGV

>member
-1 MENNLEEIMNNQLEK
+1 MSNELEALDKIKFLKNKRDAIREILEKMTGENAKGIFEPEKIERANQYLKDILESTNLAEYLKNTDNSEYLQLVREHYFTVTDMQKIEDRLNSINSNSKNSSEKDTGWRKEGFIWKRTEIVISKLLINKKEEI
-16 CRKVYAGYDRSKM
+16 KVIK
-29 NVANDFIKTIFTGI
+29 NVGT
-43 KIRNNFKKLGLD
+43 
-55 ASEKYESVNDQL
+55 
-67 IGLFTCEELDIIID
+67 
-81 SGYVSFSDFLTI
+81 
-93 NQERCN
+93 
-99 ILMEKNSQEN
+99 
-109 GMIPYEDELNEV
+109 
-121 METKKM
+121 
-127 LDKDIIEFFIHKNL
+127 
-141 RINIV
+141 
-146 EGIGSD
+146 EGIALVLSD
-152 SKVIIIPTQNLKKSV
+152 E
-167 HVNADSVTV
+167 A
-176 TVSSTYFQQILEEY
+176 SSRDLLISPSHFQEVFKRFLE
-190 LRRSIKEEMSVE
+190 RSIKEEMSVE

-227 IQPTLEHIKQ
+227 IQPTLEQIKQ
-237 SIKKQNADFNNIKK
+237 SIKTKNADFNNIKR

-278 LKSSSHMFKGWSDY
+278 LKSSSRMFKGWSDY

-302 INTHEY
+302 IKTHEY

-320 KAIEN
+320 KVIEN
-325 AAREKTIQNFG
+325 ATRAKTIQNFG
-336 PIEMYNF
+336 SIEMYNF
-343 NEGIENSEF
+343 NAGIENSKF

-363 YIGNISDDLMDIYL
+363 YIENISDDLMDIYL

-434 TIDRMV
+434 TIDRMI
-440 NIVNDQDL
+440 NIVNDQNL

-498 ERILPIHTLDE
+498 ERILPLHTLDE

-557 RNLYI
+557 RDLYI
-562 EEVISIENLKNLDDE
+562 EEIISIENLKNLDDE
-577 KIQEL
+577 KVQEL

-591 PEDEEKRNHYMSK
+591 PEDEEKRNHYISK

-717 PKARIV
+717 PKASIV

>member
-1 MENNLEEIMNNQLEK
+1 MNGEAISEILGEMTGNAKGIFEPEKIKRANQYLKDILESTNLDEYLKNMDNSEFRQLVMEHYFTVTDMQKIADRLNSNSKNSPEKDTGWSKEGFIWGRTEIVIPKLLINKKEEI
-16 CRKVYAGYDRSKM
+16 KVIK
-29 NVANDFIKTIFTGI
+29 NVGTEGI
-43 KIRNNFKKLGLD
+43 ALVLSDEASSRDLLISPSHFQEIFKK
-55 ASEKYESVNDQL
+55 
-67 IGLFTCEELDIIID
+67 
-81 SGYVSFSDFLTI
+81 FL
-93 NQERCN
+93 E
-99 ILMEKNSQEN
+99 
-109 GMIPYEDELNEV
+109 
-121 METKKM
+121 
-127 LDKDIIEFFIHKNL
+127 
-141 RINIV
+141 
-146 EGIGSD
+146 
-152 SKVIIIPTQNLKKSV
+152 
-167 HVNADSVTV
+167 
-176 TVSSTYFQQILEEY
+176 
-190 LRRSIKEEMSVE
+190 RSIKEEMSVE

-227 IQPTLEHIKQ
+227 IQPTLEQIKQ
-237 SIKKQNADFNNIKK
+237 SIKTQNADFNNIKR

-278 LKSSSHMFKGWSDY
+278 LKSSSRMFKGWSDY

-302 INTHEY
+302 IKTHEY

-320 KAIEN
+320 KVIEN
-325 AAREKTIQNFG
+325 ATREKTIQNFG

-343 NEGIENSEF
+343 NAGIENSKF

-363 YIGNISDDLMDIYL
+363 YIENISDDLMDIYL

-384 TIPLTNQDILKL
+384 TISLINQDILKL

-409 LYEQQQNNTSEYID
+409 LYEQQQSNTSEYID

-440 NIVNDQDL
+440 NIVNDQNL

-456 NNLINQQSKEENE
+456 NNLINQQSKDENE
-469 HRWKNVLDKYM
+469 QRWKNVLDKYM

-557 RNLYI
+557 RDLYI
-562 EEVISIENLKNLDDE
+562 EEIISIENLKNLDDE
-577 KIQEL
+577 KVQEL

-591 PEDEEKRNHYMSK
+591 PEDEEKRNHYISK

-655 VCETEAEQGEE
+655 VCETEAEQREKRE
-666 RKKGP
+666 KGS
-671 PENETPTRDSRYM
+671 PENETPTRDSGYK

-703 IYGGNLDKYYMIIQ
+703 IYGGNLDKYYMIIK

>member
-1 MENNLEEIMNNQLEK
+1 MSNELEALDKIKFLKNKIEILGKMTGENAKGIFEPEKIERANQYLKDILESTNLAEYLKNTDNSEYLQLVREHYFTVTDMQKIEDRLNSINSNSSKKDNSKTGWRKEGFIWERTEIVISKLLINKKEEI
-16 CRKVYAGYDRSKM
+16 KVIK
-29 NVANDFIKTIFTGI
+29 NVGT
-43 KIRNNFKKLGLD
+43 
-55 ASEKYESVNDQL
+55 
-67 IGLFTCEELDIIID
+67 
-81 SGYVSFSDFLTI
+81 
-93 NQERCN
+93 
-99 ILMEKNSQEN
+99 
-109 GMIPYEDELNEV
+109 
-121 METKKM
+121 
-127 LDKDIIEFFIHKNL
+127 
-141 RINIV
+141 
-146 EGIGSD
+146 EGIALVLSD
-152 SKVIIIPTQNLKKSV
+152 E
-167 HVNADSVTV
+167 A
-176 TVSSTYFQQILEEY
+176 SSRDLLISPSHFQEVFKRFLE
-190 LRRSIKEEMSVE
+190 RSIKEEMSVE

-237 SIKKQNADFNNIKK
+237 SIKKQNADFNNIKR

-320 KAIEN
+320 KVIEN
-325 AAREKTIQNFG
+325 ATRAKTIQNFG
-336 PIEMYNF
+336 SIEMYNF
-343 NEGIENSEF
+343 NAGIENSKF

-363 YIGNISDDLMDIYL
+363 YIENISDDLMDIYL

-434 TIDRMV
+434 TIDRMI
-440 NIVNDQDL
+440 NIVNDQNL

-557 RNLYI
+557 RDLYI
-562 EEVISIENLKNLDDE
+562 EEIISIENLKNLDDE
-577 KIQEL
+577 KVQEL

-591 PEDEEKRNHYMSK
+591 PEDEEKRNHYISK

-655 VCETEAEQGEE
+655 VCETEAEQGKE

-717 PKARIV
+717 HKARIA
-723 ILESPIHGNA
+723 ILESPTHGNA

-786 QVKPNVVWLDEGDE
+786 QVEEQSLGKQGVVLSEEGDE

>member
-1 MENNLEEIMNNQLEK
+1 MSNELEALDKIKFLKNKRDAIREILEKMTGENAKGIFEPEKIERANQYLKDILESTNLAEYLKNTDNSEYLQLVREHYFTVTDMQKIEDRLNSINSNSKNSSEKDTGWRKEGFIWKRTEIVISKLLINKKEEI
-16 CRKVYAGYDRSKM
+16 KVIK
-29 NVANDFIKTIFTGI
+29 NVGT
-43 KIRNNFKKLGLD
+43 
-55 ASEKYESVNDQL
+55 
-67 IGLFTCEELDIIID
+67 
-81 SGYVSFSDFLTI
+81 
-93 NQERCN
+93 
-99 ILMEKNSQEN
+99 
-109 GMIPYEDELNEV
+109 
-121 METKKM
+121 
-127 LDKDIIEFFIHKNL
+127 
-141 RINIV
+141 
-146 EGIGSD
+146 EGIALVLSD
-152 SKVIIIPTQNLKKSV
+152 E
-167 HVNADSVTV
+167 A
-176 TVSSTYFQQILEEY
+176 SSRDLLISPSHFQEVFKRFLE
-190 LRRSIKEEMSVE
+190 RSIKEEMSVE

-227 IQPTLEHIKQ
+227 IQPTLEQIKQ
-237 SIKKQNADFNNIKK
+237 SIKTKNADFNNIKR

-278 LKSSSHMFKGWSDY
+278 LKSSSRMFKGWSDY

-302 INTHEY
+302 IKTHEY

-320 KAIEN
+320 KVIEN
-325 AAREKTIQNFG
+325 ATRAKTIQNFG
-336 PIEMYNF
+336 SIEMYNF
-343 NEGIENSEF
+343 NAGIENSKF

-363 YIGNISDDLMDIYL
+363 YIENISDDLMDIYL

-434 TIDRMV
+434 TIDRMI
-440 NIVNDQDL
+440 NIVNDQNL

-498 ERILPIHTLDE
+498 ERILPLHTLDE

-557 RNLYI
+557 RDLYI
-562 EEVISIENLKNLDDE
+562 EEIISIENLKNLDDE
-577 KIQEL
+577 KVQEL

-591 PEDEEKRNHYMSK
+591 PEDEEKRNHYISK
-604 LNNAYMEDII
+604 INNAYMEDII

>member
-1 MENNLEEIMNNQLEK
+1 MSNELEALDKIKFLKNKIEILGKMTGENAKGIFEPEKIERANQYLKDILESTNLAEYLKNTDNSEYLQLVREHYFTVTDMQKIEDRLNSINSNSSKKDNSKTGWRKEGFIWERTEIVISKLLINKKEEI
-16 CRKVYAGYDRSKM
+16 KVFK
-29 NVANDFIKTIFTGI
+29 NVGT
-43 KIRNNFKKLGLD
+43 
-55 ASEKYESVNDQL
+55 
-67 IGLFTCEELDIIID
+67 
-81 SGYVSFSDFLTI
+81 
-93 NQERCN
+93 
-99 ILMEKNSQEN
+99 
-109 GMIPYEDELNEV
+109 
-121 METKKM
+121 
-127 LDKDIIEFFIHKNL
+127 
-141 RINIV
+141 
-146 EGIGSD
+146 EGIALVLSD
-152 SKVIIIPTQNLKKSV
+152 E
-167 HVNADSVTV
+167 A
-176 TVSSTYFQQILEEY
+176 SSRDLLISPSHFQEVFKRFLE
-190 LRRSIKEEMSVE
+190 RSIKEEMSVE

-237 SIKKQNADFNNIKK
+237 SIKKQNADFNNIKR

-320 KAIEN
+320 KVIEN
-325 AAREKTIQNFG
+325 ATRAKTIQNFG
-336 PIEMYNF
+336 SIEMYNF
-343 NEGIENSEF
+343 NAGIENSKF

-363 YIGNISDDLMDIYL
+363 YIENISDDLMDIYL

-434 TIDRMV
+434 TIDRMI
-440 NIVNDQDL
+440 NIVNDQNL

-456 NNLINQQSKEENE
+456 NDLINQQSKEENE

-557 RNLYI
+557 RDLYI
-562 EEVISIENLKNLDDE
+562 EEIISIENLKNLDDE
-577 KIQEL
+577 KVQEL

-591 PEDEEKRNHYMSK
+591 PEDEEKRNHYISK

-655 VCETEAEQGEE
+655 VCETEAEQGKE

-717 PKARIV
+717 HKARIA
-723 ILESPIHGNA
+723 ILESPTHGNA

-776 ARKVQKSIGV
+776 AHKVQKSIGM
-786 QVKPNVVWLDEGDE
+786 QVEEQNLGKQGVVLSEEGDE

>member
-1 MENNLEEIMNNQLEK
+1 MNGEAISEILGEMTGETVVNAKGIFEPEKIKRANQYLKDILESTNLDEYLKNMDNSEFQQLVMEHYFTVTDMQKIVDRLNSNSKNSSEKDTGWSKKGFIWGRTEIVIPKLLINKKEEI
-16 CRKVYAGYDRSKM
+16 KVIK
-29 NVANDFIKTIFTGI
+29 NVGTEGI
-43 KIRNNFKKLGLD
+43 ALVLSDEASSRDLLISPSHFQEIFKK
-55 ASEKYESVNDQL
+55 
-67 IGLFTCEELDIIID
+67 
-81 SGYVSFSDFLTI
+81 
-93 NQERCN
+93 
-99 ILMEKNSQEN
+99 
-109 GMIPYEDELNEV
+109 
-121 METKKM
+121 
-127 LDKDIIEFFIHKNL
+127 
-141 RINIV
+141 
-146 EGIGSD
+146 
-152 SKVIIIPTQNLKKSV
+152 
-167 HVNADSVTV
+167 
-176 TVSSTYFQQILEEY
+176 ILE
-190 LRRSIKEEMSVE
+190 RSIKEEMSVE

-227 IQPTLEHIKQ
+227 IQPTLEQIKQ
-237 SIKKQNADFNNIKK
+237 SIKTQNADFNNIKR

-278 LKSSSHMFKGWSDY
+278 LKSSSRMFKGWSDY

-302 INTHEY
+302 IKTHEY

-320 KAIEN
+320 KVIEN
-325 AAREKTIQNFG
+325 ATREKTIQNFG

-343 NEGIENSEF
+343 NAGIENSKF

-363 YIGNISDDLMDIYL
+363 YIENISDDLMDIYL

-384 TIPLTNQDILKL
+384 TISLINQDILKL

-409 LYEQQQNNTSEYID
+409 LYEQQQSNTSEYID

-440 NIVNDQDL
+440 NIVNDQNL

-456 NNLINQQSKEENE
+456 NNLINQQSKDENE

-557 RNLYI
+557 RDLYI
-562 EEVISIENLKNLDDE
+562 EEIISIENLKNLDDE
-577 KIQEL
+577 KVQEL

-591 PEDEEKRNHYMSK
+591 PEDEEKRNHYISK

-655 VCETEAEQGEE
+655 VCETEAEQREKRE
-666 RKKGP
+666 KGS
-671 PENETPTRDSRYM
+671 PENETPTRDSEYK

-703 IYGGNLDKYYMIIQ
+703 IYGGNLDKYYMIIK

-786 QVKPNVVWLDEGDE
+786 QVEEQSLGKQGAVLSEEGDE

>member
-1 MENNLEEIMNNQLEK
+1 MNGDAIREILREMTGETVVNAKGIFEPEKIKRANQYLKDILESTNLDEYLKNMDKSEFQHLVMEHYFTVTDMQKIADRLNSNSKNGSERDTGWSKEGFIWGRTEIVIPKLLINKKEEI
-16 CRKVYAGYDRSKM
+16 KVIK
-29 NVANDFIKTIFTGI
+29 NVGTEGI
-43 KIRNNFKKLGLD
+43 ALVLSDEASSRDLLISPSHFQEIFKK
-55 ASEKYESVNDQL
+55 
-67 IGLFTCEELDIIID
+67 
-81 SGYVSFSDFLTI
+81 FL
-93 NQERCN
+93 E
-99 ILMEKNSQEN
+99 
-109 GMIPYEDELNEV
+109 
-121 METKKM
+121 
-127 LDKDIIEFFIHKNL
+127 
-141 RINIV
+141 
-146 EGIGSD
+146 
-152 SKVIIIPTQNLKKSV
+152 
-167 HVNADSVTV
+167 
-176 TVSSTYFQQILEEY
+176 
-190 LRRSIKEEMSVE
+190 RSIKEEMSVE

-227 IQPTLEHIKQ
+227 IQPTLEQIKQ
-237 SIKKQNADFNNIKK
+237 SIKTKNADFNNIKR

-278 LKSSSHMFKGWSDY
+278 LKSSSRMFKSWSDY

-302 INTHEY
+302 IKTHEY

-320 KAIEN
+320 KVIEN
-325 AAREKTIQNFG
+325 ATRAKTIQNFG
-336 PIEMYNF
+336 SIEMYNF
-343 NEGIENSEF
+343 NAGIENSEF

-456 NNLINQQSKEENE
+456 NNLINQQSKDENE

-557 RNLYI
+557 RDLYI

-655 VCETEAEQGEE
+655 VCETEAEQGKE
-666 RKKGP
+666 RKNGP
-671 PENETPTRDSRYM
+671 PENETPTRDSKYM

-717 PKARIV
+717 PKARIA

-776 ARKVQKSIGV
+776 ARKVQKSIGM
-786 QVKPNVVWLDEGDE
+786 QVKEQNPGKQGVVLSEEGDE